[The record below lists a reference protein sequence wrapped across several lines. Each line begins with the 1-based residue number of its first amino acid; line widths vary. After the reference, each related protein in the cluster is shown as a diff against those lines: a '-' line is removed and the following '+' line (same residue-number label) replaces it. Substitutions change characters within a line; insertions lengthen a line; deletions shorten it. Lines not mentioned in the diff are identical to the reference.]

1 MSEMTATRIVVA
13 ATLALAWLAAAL
25 LLWQTEVPDGLTLP
39 DLDARAVFGGDLVDD
54 NERYARLLRV
64 LLVLS
69 LAAQL
74 GVLVLAARYRRALGD
89 RVLGPPLVR
98 AALLGAGLVAALWVV
113 RVPFAVVRHWW
124 RRRHDVSDL
133 DYGSYLV
140 GGWPWLL
147 GQLVVAAVA
156 AAAVVYLARRL
167 ERRAWIAA
175 WAALVVL
182 AAAYVLAGP
191 LLLAPRLEPLRDERL
206 RADIQALGAEL
217 GVDDVRVRV
226 RRAAERTRAVNAEAV
241 GLRPST
247 TVVLWD
253 TLLRPGVGRG
263 EVRFIAAHELAHVAR
278 HHPEKGV
285 AWFALLALPCAWVLF
300 RVTDLRRPSDVPL
313 AALAAVLLAVAVSPF
328 ANAISRRYEQE
339 ADWLAL
345 RATADPA
352 SGEALFRRFARA
364 SLTDP
369 DPPGVWHAL
378 NGTHPTLVERVALAR
393 VSRARA
399 AAPRG
404 GPGSP

>member
-13 ATLALAWLAAAL
+13 ATLAAAWLAAAVV
-25 LLWQTEVPDGLTLP
+25 LWQTEVPDGLALP
-39 DLDARAVFGGDLVDD
+39 DVDAAAVFGAERVAD
-54 NERYARLLRV
+54 NAGYARLLRIV
-64 LLVLS
+64 LVLS

-74 GVLVLAARYRRALGD
+74 AVLALAARHRRALG
-89 RVLGPPLVR
+89 RRLFGPPLVR
-98 AALLGAGLVAALWVV
+98 AALLGAGVVGALWII

-133 DYGSYLV
+133 DYASYVV
-140 GGWPWLL
+140 GGWPWLI
-147 GQLVVAAVA
+147 GQVVVAALA
-156 AAAVVYLARRL
+156 AAAVVVLARRIA
-167 ERRAWIAA
+167 RFAWVAA
-175 WAALVVL
+175 WAALVAL

-191 LLLAPRLEPLRDERL
+191 LLLAPRLEPLRDDRL
-206 RADIQALGAEL
+206 RTEIRALGAEL
-217 GVDDVRVRV
+217 GVDDVRVEV

-241 GLRPST
+241 GAPPTT

-278 HHPEKGV
+278 RHAEKGV

-300 RVTDLRRPSDVPL
+300 RLADLRRPSEVPL
-313 AALAAVLLAVAVSPF
+313 AALVAVLLAFAVSPL
-328 ANAISRRYEQE
+328 ANAVSRRYEHE

-345 RATADPA
+345 RATGNGAA
-352 SGEALFRRFARA
+352 AEALFRRFTRT
-364 SLTDP
+364 SLSDP
-369 DPPGVWHAL
+369 DPPAIWHAL

-393 VSRARA
+393 FSRDRA

-404 GPGSP
+404 DSGSP